1 VFEFNPLIR
10 KPSFWPIA
18 IHCTIA
24 LYLICTLNIWTDEA
38 YSLTTTGQGLGHA
51 WHQAIHFENQPP
63 LYFILLTLWRQLNSS
78 IIWARIFSLIC
89 TSSTLAIAPALCKRY
104 APTVNPL
111 IVTLLL
117 ALNPFVLWCA
127 TDIRAY
133 GWMILLS
140 TLSHLFFYDAFL
152 SKKSNQ
158 KSFALYVLTAI
169 LALYSHYFIACLL
182 IAHAILIGLTFQFKV
197 IRRYA
202 IAGIFYS
209 LGFIPALSFFFIH
222 LQDQGTG
229 LTSGSI
235 PVLEALRAGV
245 GLLMYHLVPLYGEW
259 DKGSVLKYA
268 QYGFVAVLVAGYI
281 LSKYHNRDR
290 KNLLAFKVGFIIFL
304 VFLFLVYKT
313 GTTPLSHRYVYPLV
327 AITQICMTLLITEI
341 ARYLRLK
348 NIFIVV
354 CVGIILFFTVYS
366 NFSMNRTLAREGDW
380 IRVAQYIQK
389 NEQKNQPIILYSGSQ
404 IHSFLTYYKGENSVF
419 PMPPNSAELDR
430 FDMAMVTIPN
440 ITELKKLMAKPTQNS
455 NQAWLIKAPGYILN
469 RNSQGQCVFGAININ
484 CEIVDQFINQNF
496 RVERQVDFY
505 QAQILLLKKNPA

>member
-1 VFEFNPLIR
+1 VFEFKSLIR

-18 IHCTIA
+18 IHCAIA
-24 LYLICTLNIWTDEA
+24 LFLICTLNIWTDEA
-38 YSLTTTGQGLGHA
+38 YSLTTTGQGLAHA
-51 WHQAIHFENQPP
+51 WHQSIHFENQPP
-63 LYFILLTLWRQLNSS
+63 LYFILLTLWRQLSPS

-89 TSSTLAIAPALCKRY
+89 TTTTLAIAPALCKRY

-111 IVTLLL
+111 IVTSLL

-133 GWMILLS
+133 AWMILLS
-140 TLSHLFFYDAFL
+140 TFLHLFFYDAFL

-169 LALYSHYFIACLL
+169 LALYSHYFIVCLL

-197 IRRYA
+197 IRKYA

-229 LTSGSI
+229 LTSGSTPI
-235 PVLEALRAGV
+235 LEALRAGV

-268 QYGFVAVLVAGYI
+268 QYGFVALLVAGYS

-290 KNLLAFKVGFIIFL
+290 KNLLVFKVGFIIFL

-341 ARYLRLK
+341 AKYLRLK
-348 NIFIVV
+348 NIFVFV
-354 CVGIILFFTVYS
+354 CIGIILCFSVYS
-366 NFSMNRTLAREGDW
+366 NFVMNRTLAREGDW

-404 IHSFLTYYKGENSVF
+404 IHSFLTYYKGKNSVS
-419 PMPPNSAELDR
+419 PVPPKSAELDK
-430 FDMAMVTIPN
+430 FDMTRVTIYD
-440 ITELKKLMAKPTQNS
+440 IVELKNLMEKTTQNS
-455 NQAWLIKAPGYILN
+455 SQAWFIKAPGYILN
-469 RNSQGQCVFGAININ
+469 RNSQGQCIFGAININ

-496 RVERQVDFY
+496 QVEKQIDFY
-505 QAQILLLKKNPA
+505 QSQILLLRKKPA